1 MQHMIAS
8 SQKGR
13 GSMRTS
19 RAIVSMSASHAP
31 AHVVV
36 AAAAAG
42 GEGGGEGG
50 GVPAAAPPEPPSPP
64 SEGVT
69 AGGRWASVAAERLGL
84 LGSGGSL
91 VRSGGSGGAR

>member
-50 GVPAAAPPEPPSPP
+50 GVPAAPPEPPLPP

-69 AGGRWASVAAERLGL
+69 AGVRRAAEAVGRLGM
-84 LGSGGSL
+84 LGSGG
-91 VRSGGSGGAR
+91 G